1 MFRLDSIYLSTLRLA
16 SVTTSR
22 SGAQVTMAR
31 MKIDPHGMPQRGTM
45 SARLGRAALLV
56 ICVVVFA
63 VLGIAVPYK
72 TYNYFKAKQDAVT
85 TSESDEE
92 L

>member
-1 MFRLDSIYLSTLRLA
+1 MK
-16 SVTTSR
+16 
-22 SGAQVTMAR
+22 MAR
-31 MKIDPHGMPQRGTM
+31 MKNGAHIAPRDAHV

-56 ICVVVFA
+56 ICVAVFA

-72 TYNYFKAKQDAVT
+72 TYEYFKVKQDAAAASVLV
-85 TSESDEE
+85 EE

>member
-1 MFRLDSIYLSTLRLA
+1 
-16 SVTTSR
+16 
-22 SGAQVTMAR
+22 MAR
-31 MKIDPHGMPQRGTM
+31 MKIGIPAASQHANV

-56 ICVVVFA
+56 MCVVLFA

-72 TYNYFKAKQDAVT
+72 TYKYFKAKQDAAAASVLY
-85 TSESDEE
+85 EE